1 MVKKILLIAG
11 LLLFFVNFASAEE
24 FDIDKFMEQYG
35 DYVQNLIKSNLKY
48 DGEEMADTTISY
60 RVNYDGSITNIKLVK
75 ASGTKFDEAV
85 ISAVEKSA
93 PLKPFPENSNLVSI
107 DGTCEFHHVVR
118 TYKSA
123 RIAIKTVEPDA
134 ATQKAYKDYTD
145 KVSKYMFDRIPTIF
159 SYIPQ
164 EPVIECI
171 ILKDGTI
178 KNLHIQKTSG
188 IEEYDKKIIE
198 VYTGMKVQP
207 FPPELNS
214 YEEIPFSLRMY
225 KQYRERPILGNP
237 SYMMR

>member
-11 LLLFFVNFASAEE
+11 LLLFFVNFACAEE
-24 FDIDKFMEQYG
+24 FDIDKFLEQYNE
-35 DYVQNLIKSNLKY
+35 YVQKLIESNLKY
-48 DGEEMADTTISY
+48 EGEENAETTISY
-60 RVNYDGSITNIKLVK
+60 RVNYDGSITNIKLIK
-75 ASGTKFDEAV
+75 ASGTKYDEAV

-93 PLKPFPENSNLVSI
+93 PLKPFPENSNLLSI
-107 DGTCEFHHVVR
+107 DGACEFHHVVR
-118 TYKSA
+118 NYKTA
-123 RIAIKTVEPDA
+123 RIYVKTTEPDTA
-134 ATQKAYKDYTD
+134 AQKAYKDYTD

-164 EPVIECI
+164 EPVIECV

-178 KNLHIQKTSG
+178 KNLRIQKTSG

-237 SYMMR
+237 NYIFR